1 MHSKETKHKALI
13 HYLHF
18 TRSLRRVSR
27 VYGVGKSTLGRWIKA
42 EGRLGD
48 QPRGRKTPMH
58 RQLSDK
64 VGNILE
70 QNRFFKGHDVVA
82 ELRRQGI
89 KASEA
94 TVCRSRR
101 SAGYSRKRVR
111 SRFRPRP
118 PTAEGASQYLAA
130 LDGAPEALAIDET
143 CIYFEEAPRY
153 GYSRKGERCVFRRK
167 QPQRTGKVT
176 LLMAISERRGVVASV
191 VVKGSVNAAVF
202 ASFVDGL
209 DARRGS
215 VAILDNVSFH
225 RTAVVREAA
234 ERKGISFVFIPPYS
248 PEFNPIEGTFS
259 VLKAALRSGL
269 DQDLEAAFRP

>member
-1 MHSKETKHKALI
+1 MHQKDIKDRAI
-13 HYLHF
+13 VHYLHF
-18 TRSLRRVSR
+18 IRSLRRVSR

-42 EGRLGD
+42 VGRNNGSCD
-48 QPRGRKTPMH
+48 TRAAKIPMH
-58 RQLSDK
+58 RMLSDR
-64 VGNILE
+64 VGSILE
-70 QNRFFKGHDVVA
+70 QNPFSKGHHVVA
-82 ELRRQGI
+82 ELRRQGV

-101 SAGYSRKRVR
+101 AAGYSRKRVR

-118 PTAEGASQYLAA
+118 PTADGAREYLAA
-130 LDGAPEALAIDET
+130 LDGAPEKLAIDET

-153 GYSRKGERCVFRRK
+153 GYSRKGERCVHMRK

-176 LLMAISERRGVVASV
+176 LIMAISESRGVVAYK
-191 VVKGSVNAAVF
+191 VVKGSVNASVF
-202 ASFVDGL
+202 ASFVDSI

-225 RTAVVREAA
+225 KTAVVREAA

-248 PEFNPIEGTFS
+248 PES
-259 VLKAALRSGL
+259 
-269 DQDLEAAFRP
+269 